1 MPWEQRGSKRYFY
14 VSERRGGRPV
24 RRYVGAAASAAAT
37 LAAADA
43 DLRRLEREAAA
54 RERHAEQERLR
65 EAEAPLLQLCQM
77 TDALSRAALL
87 AAGYRQHARG
97 TWRKRRE
104 TDRAE

>member
-24 RRYVGAAASAAAT
+24 RRYVGAAASAAAA
-37 LAAADA
+37 LVAAAD
-43 DLRRLEREAAA
+43 DLRRLQREIAA
-54 RERHAEQERLR
+54 RESRAERERLR

-97 TWRKRRE
+97 TWRRCRE
-104 TDRAE
+104 TE

>member
-1 MPWEQRGSKRYFY
+1 M
-14 VSERRGGRPV
+14 
-24 RRYVGAAASAAAT
+24 RRYVGAAASAAAA
-37 LAAADA
+37 LVAAAD
-43 DLRRLEREAAA
+43 DLRRRQREVAA

-97 TWRKRRE
+97 TWRRCRE
-104 TDRAE
+104 TE

>member
-14 VSERRGGRPV
+14 DSERRGGRPV
-24 RRYVGAAASAAAT
+24 RRYVGAAASAAAA
-37 LAAADA
+37 LVAAAD
-43 DLRRLEREAAA
+43 DLRRLQREIAA

-97 TWRKRRE
+97 TWRRCRE
-104 TDRAE
+104 TE